1 MLRAPSPH
9 WLSQDPGMKT
19 VLIHGMV
26 MAPIFWSCFAP
37 SIVREGLTAA
47 YPLPGHSPW
56 TLDGLPHG
64 LKTADIVNAYAE
76 AIERDFHGEPVT
88 LIGHST
94 GGFVSLLLAR
104 HRPDLVSNV
113 ILMGAFACGRF
124 VGQEKLA
131 ARILRLPL
139 LGRLLFI
146 RLFTRW
152 IATRET
158 FRWGALE
165 CVFDKTLG
173 WETEETIA
181 AMEQVRE
188 HLMKS
193 KANDIAA
200 FVSWM
205 SQTSVIDELALIDV
219 PVLNIIGARDTVVPP
234 SHQIHLSGRLPRA
247 HTVILD
253 KVGHLPMAEAREKV
267 DQLIGAFLLF
277 GPLMASRKIDVTKSA
292 KPEPFRLDLWRLAVV
307 AVLSVLPNG
316 RVAMKDT
323 TFTSSGQSVP
333 MYGQRR
339 FLFRAHD

>member
-1 MLRAPSPH
+1 MLSAPSPH

-26 MAPIFWSCFAP
+26 MSPVFWSCFAP
-37 SIVREGLTAA
+37 SIVREGRATA

-56 TLDGLPHG
+56 RLDDLSQGLT
-64 LKTADIVNAYAE
+64 TAAIVYAYAE
-76 AIERDFHGEPVT
+76 AIERDFDGEPVT

-124 VGQEKLA
+124 EGQERLA
-131 ARILRLPL
+131 SRILRLPL
-139 LGRLLFI
+139 LGRVLFV

-152 IATRET
+152 IATREA
-158 FRWGALE
+158 FRWGSLE
-165 CVFDKTLG
+165 CVFDKTAG

-188 HLMKS
+188 HLLKS
-193 KANDIAA
+193 QAAEIAA

-205 SQTSVIDELALIDV
+205 SQTSVINELPLIDV
-219 PVLNIIGARDTVVPP
+219 PVLNIIGGRDAIVPP
-234 SHQIHLSGRLPRA
+234 LHQIHLSGRLPRA

-253 KVGHLPMAEAREKV
+253 KVGHLPMAEARDKV
-267 DQLIGAFLLF
+267 DQLIATFLLF
-277 GPLMASRKIDVTKSA
+277 GPLTANSKGTLTK
-292 KPEPFRLDLWRLAVV
+292 ELQTQPFGNAVP
-307 AVLSVLPNG
+307 LGL
-316 RVAMKDT
+316 
-323 TFTSSGQSVP
+323 
-333 MYGQRR
+333 
-339 FLFRAHD
+339 

>member
-1 MLRAPSPH
+1 
-9 WLSQDPGMKT
+9 MKT

-26 MAPIFWSCFAP
+26 MAPTFWSCFAP
-37 SIVREGLTAA
+37 SIVREGRAAA

-56 TLDGLPHG
+56 TLDGLSGALETP
-64 LKTADIVNAYAE
+64 DIVNAYAQ
-76 AIERDFHGEPVT
+76 AIERDFDGEPVT

-94 GGFVSLLLAR
+94 GGFISLLLAR

-124 VGQEKLA
+124 VGQERLA

-158 FRWGALE
+158 FRWGSLE
-165 CVFDKTLG
+165 CVFDKSAG
-173 WETEETIA
+173 WETDETIA
-181 AMEQVRE
+181 AMEQVRA

-193 KANDIAA
+193 QADDIVA

-205 SQTSVIDELALIDV
+205 SQASIIDELALIDV
-219 PVLNIIGARDTVVPP
+219 PVLNIIGARDAIVSP
-234 SHQIHLSGRLPRA
+234 SHQIHLSGRLPRVQ
-247 HTVILD
+247 TVILD

-277 GPLMASRKIDVTKSA
+277 GPLTSSRKSYLTKSA
-292 KPEPFRLDLWRLAVV
+292 NPEPFRLP
-307 AVLSVLPNG
+307 LPFG
-316 RVAMKDT
+316 
-323 TFTSSGQSVP
+323 S
-333 MYGQRR
+333 
-339 FLFRAHD
+339 

>member
-1 MLRAPSPH
+1 MLRPPSPH

-26 MAPIFWSCFAP
+26 MAPTFWSCFAP
-37 SIVREGLTAA
+37 SIVREGQAAA

-56 TLDGLPHG
+56 TLDGLSG
-64 LKTADIVNAYAE
+64 TLNTADIVNAYAA
-76 AIERDFHGEPVT
+76 AIERDFDGEPVT

-124 VGQEKLA
+124 VGQERLA
-131 ARILRLPL
+131 ARILALPL

-158 FRWGALE
+158 FRWGSLQ
-165 CVFDKTLG
+165 CVFDKTVG

-181 AMEQVRE
+181 TMEQVRE

-193 KANDIAA
+193 RTDEIVA

-205 SQTSVIDELALIDV
+205 SQTSVIDELPLIDV
-219 PVLNIIGARDTVVPP
+219 PVLNIIGARDAIVPP
-234 SHQIHLSGRLPRA
+234 SHQIHLSGRLPRV

-267 DQLIGAFLLF
+267 DQLIGTFLLF
-277 GPLMASRKIDVTKSA
+277 GPLTASRQNELAKPA
-292 KPEPFRLDLWRLAVV
+292 KPEPLRLA
-307 AVLSVLPNG
+307 LPLG
-316 RVAMKDT
+316 
-323 TFTSSGQSVP
+323 S
-333 MYGQRR
+333 
-339 FLFRAHD
+339 

>member
-1 MLRAPSPH
+1 MLRPPSPH

-26 MAPIFWSCFAP
+26 MAPTFWSCFAP
-37 SIVREGLTAA
+37 SIVREGCAAA

-56 TLDGLPHG
+56 TLDGLSG
-64 LKTADIVNAYAE
+64 ALETRDIIHAYAR
-76 AIERDFHGEPVT
+76 AIERDFGGEPVT

-124 VGQEKLA
+124 VGQERLA

-158 FRWGALE
+158 FRWGSLE
-165 CVFDKTLG
+165 CVFDKTAG
-173 WETEETIA
+173 WETDETIA

-193 KANDIAA
+193 QADDIVA

-205 SQTSVIDELALIDV
+205 SQTSIIDELALIDV
-219 PVLNIIGARDTVVPP
+219 PVLNIIGARDAIVSP
-234 SHQIHLSGRLPRA
+234 SHQIHLSGRLPRVQ
-247 HTVILD
+247 TVILD
-253 KVGHLPMAEAREKV
+253 RVGHLPMAEAREKV
-267 DQLIGAFLLF
+267 DQLIGTFLLF
-277 GPLMASRKIDVTKSA
+277 GPLTSSRKSDLTRSA
-292 KPEPFRLDLWRLAVV
+292 TPEPFRLP
-307 AVLSVLPNG
+307 LPLG
-316 RVAMKDT
+316 
-323 TFTSSGQSVP
+323 S
-333 MYGQRR
+333 
-339 FLFRAHD
+339 

>member
-1 MLRAPSPH
+1 MLHPPNPH

-26 MAPIFWSCFAP
+26 MAPTFWSCFAP
-37 SIVREGLTAA
+37 GIVREGQAAA

-56 TLDGLPHG
+56 TLEGLSG
-64 LKTADIVNAYAE
+64 TLNTADIVNAYAE
-76 AIERDFHGEPVT
+76 AIERDFDGGPVT

-131 ARILRLPL
+131 ARILELPL

-146 RLFTRW
+146 QLFTRW
-152 IATRET
+152 IATSET
-158 FRWGALE
+158 FRWGSLQ
-165 CVFDKTLG
+165 CVFDKTVG

-181 AMEQVRE
+181 TMEQVRE

-193 KANDIAA
+193 QADEIVA

-205 SQTSVIDELALIDV
+205 SRTSVIDELPFIDV
-219 PVLNIIGARDTVVPP
+219 PVLNIIGARDAIVPP
-234 SHQIHLSGRLPRA
+234 SHQIHLSGRLPCV

-253 KVGHLPMAEAREKV
+253 NVGHLPMAEARDKV
-267 DQLIGAFLLF
+267 DQLIGTFLLL
-277 GPLMASRKIDVTKSA
+277 GPLTAVRKGGLTNTA
-292 KPEPFRLDLWRLAVV
+292 KPAPLHLAPP
-307 AVLSVLPNG
+307 LGS
-316 RVAMKDT
+316 
-323 TFTSSGQSVP
+323 
-333 MYGQRR
+333 
-339 FLFRAHD
+339 

>member
-1 MLRAPSPH
+1 
-9 WLSQDPGMKT
+9 MKT

-26 MAPIFWSCFAP
+26 MAPAFWSCFTP
-37 SIVREGLTAA
+37 GIVREGRAAA
-47 YPLPGHSPW
+47 YPLPGHNPW
-56 TLDGLPHG
+56 TMDGLSGG
-64 LKTADIVNAYAE
+64 LNTADIVNAYAA
-76 AIERDFHGEPVT
+76 AIERDFDGEPVT

-124 VGQEKLA
+124 EGQERLA

-139 LGRLLFI
+139 LGRHLFI

-165 CVFDKTLG
+165 CVFDKTVG
-173 WETEETIA
+173 WETNETIA

-188 HLMKS
+188 HLLKS
-193 KANDIAA
+193 RAAEIAA

-205 SQTSVIDELALIDV
+205 SQTSVIDELPLIDV
-219 PVLNIIGARDTVVPP
+219 PVLNIIGARDAIVPP

-247 HTVILD
+247 QTVILD
-253 KVGHLPMAEAREKV
+253 KVGHLPMAEARDKV
-267 DQLIGAFLLF
+267 DRLIGAFLLF
-277 GPLMASRKIDVTKSA
+277 GPLTANRRSA
-292 KPEPFRLDLWRLAVV
+292 LLKETRAEPFANAVP
-307 AVLSVLPNG
+307 LGL
-316 RVAMKDT
+316 
-323 TFTSSGQSVP
+323 
-333 MYGQRR
+333 
-339 FLFRAHD
+339 

>member
-9 WLSQDPGMKT
+9 WLSQVPGMKT

-26 MAPIFWSCFAP
+26 MSPAFWSCFAP
-37 SIVREGLTAA
+37 GIVREGRAAA

-56 TLDGLPHG
+56 TLDDLSQGLT
-64 LKTADIVNAYAE
+64 TAAVVDAYAE
-76 AIERDFHGEPVT
+76 AIERDFDGEPVT

-124 VGQEKLA
+124 EGQERLA
-131 ARILRLPL
+131 SRILRLPL
-139 LGRLLFI
+139 LGRHLFV

-152 IATRET
+152 IATREA
-158 FRWGALE
+158 FRWGSLE
-165 CVFDKTLG
+165 CVFDKTAG

-181 AMEQVRE
+181 AMEEVRE
-188 HLMKS
+188 HLLKS
-193 KANDIAA
+193 QAGEIAA

-205 SQTSVIDELALIDV
+205 SQTSVIDELPLIDV
-219 PVLNIIGARDTVVPP
+219 PVLNIIGVRDAIVPP
-234 SHQIHLSGRLPRA
+234 LHQIHLSGKLPRA

-267 DQLIGAFLLF
+267 DQLVATFLLF
-277 GPLMASRKIDVTKSA
+277 GPLTANHKNDLLTRPLSG
-292 KPEPFRLDLWRLAVV
+292 PFRTAVP
-307 AVLSVLPNG
+307 LGL
-316 RVAMKDT
+316 
-323 TFTSSGQSVP
+323 Q
-333 MYGQRR
+333 
-339 FLFRAHD
+339 

>member
-1 MLRAPSPH
+1 MLRPPSPH

-26 MAPIFWSCFAP
+26 MAPTFWSCFAP
-37 SIVREGLTAA
+37 SIVREGQAAA

-56 TLDGLPHG
+56 TLDGLSG
-64 LKTADIVNAYAE
+64 TLNTADIVNAYAA
-76 AIERDFHGEPVT
+76 AIERDFDGEPVT

-124 VGQEKLA
+124 VGQERLA
-131 ARILRLPL
+131 ARILALPL

-146 RLFTRW
+146 RIFTRW

-158 FRWGALE
+158 FRWGSLQ
-165 CVFDKTLG
+165 CVFDKTVG

-181 AMEQVRE
+181 TMEQVRE

-193 KANDIAA
+193 RTDEIVA

-205 SQTSVIDELALIDV
+205 SQTSVIDELPLIDV
-219 PVLNIIGARDTVVPP
+219 PVLNIIGARDAIVPP
-234 SHQIHLSGRLPRA
+234 SHQIHLSGRLPRV

-267 DQLIGAFLLF
+267 DQLIGTFLLF
-277 GPLMASRKIDVTKSA
+277 GPLTASRQNELAKPA
-292 KPEPFRLDLWRLAVV
+292 KPEPLRLA
-307 AVLSVLPNG
+307 LPLG
-316 RVAMKDT
+316 
-323 TFTSSGQSVP
+323 S
-333 MYGQRR
+333 
-339 FLFRAHD
+339 

>member
-1 MLRAPSPH
+1 
-9 WLSQDPGMKT
+9 MKT

-26 MAPIFWSCFAP
+26 MAPTFWSCFAP
-37 SIVREGLTAA
+37 SIVREGRAAA

-56 TLDGLPHG
+56 TLEGLSG
-64 LKTADIVNAYAE
+64 TLNTTDIVNAYAA
-76 AIERDFHGEPVT
+76 AIERDFDGEPVT

-124 VGQEKLA
+124 VGQERLA
-131 ARILRLPL
+131 ARILELPL

-158 FRWGALE
+158 FRWGSLQ
-165 CVFDKTLG
+165 CVFDKTVG

-188 HLMKS
+188 HLMRS
-193 KANDIAA
+193 RADEIVA

-205 SQTSVIDELALIDV
+205 SQTSVVDELPLIDV
-219 PVLNIIGARDTVVPP
+219 PVLNIIGARDAIVPP
-234 SHQIHLSGRLPRA
+234 SHQIHLSGRLPRV

-253 KVGHLPMAEAREKV
+253 KVGHLPMAEARDKV
-267 DQLIGAFLLF
+267 DQLIATFLLF
-277 GPLMASRKIDVTKSA
+277 GPLTAGRQNELTKPA
-292 KPEPFRLDLWRLAVV
+292 KPAPLHLA
-307 AVLSVLPNG
+307 LPLG
-316 RVAMKDT
+316 
-323 TFTSSGQSVP
+323 S
-333 MYGQRR
+333 
-339 FLFRAHD
+339 

>member
-1 MLRAPSPH
+1 
-9 WLSQDPGMKT
+9 MKT

-26 MAPIFWSCFAP
+26 MAPTFWSCFAP
-37 SIVREGLTAA
+37 SIVREGQAAA

-56 TLDGLPHG
+56 ALEGLSGTLN
-64 LKTADIVNAYAE
+64 TADIVNAYAE
-76 AIERDFHGEPVT
+76 AIERDFDGGPVT

-131 ARILRLPL
+131 ARILELPL

-146 RLFTRW
+146 QLFTRW

-158 FRWGALE
+158 FRWGSLQ
-165 CVFDKTLG
+165 CVFDKTVG

-188 HLMKS
+188 QLMKS
-193 KANDIAA
+193 QVDEIVA

-205 SQTSVIDELALIDV
+205 SRTSVIDELPLIDV
-219 PVLNIIGARDTVVPP
+219 PVLNIIGARDAIVPP
-234 SHQIHLSGRLPRA
+234 SHQIHLSGRLPRV

-253 KVGHLPMAEAREKV
+253 KVGHLPMAEARDKV
-267 DQLIGAFLLF
+267 DQLIGTFLLF
-277 GPLMASRKIDVTKSA
+277 GPLTAGRQNELTKLA
-292 KPEPFRLDLWRLAVV
+292 KPAPLHLA
-307 AVLSVLPNG
+307 LPLG
-316 RVAMKDT
+316 
-323 TFTSSGQSVP
+323 S
-333 MYGQRR
+333 
-339 FLFRAHD
+339 